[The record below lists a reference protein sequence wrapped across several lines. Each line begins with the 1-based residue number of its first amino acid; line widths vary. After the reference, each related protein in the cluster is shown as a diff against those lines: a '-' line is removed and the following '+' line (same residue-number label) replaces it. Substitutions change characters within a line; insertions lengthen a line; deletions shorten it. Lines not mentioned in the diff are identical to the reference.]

1 MKNKIN
7 KSRLFPFSIV
17 KLLLIIFAITLT
29 YENALASNERSFI
42 ELTKSSHSETLND
55 VYTFGLYSAITGKS
69 KLRFYAGM
77 QFMEF
82 EQQTPGED
90 SSTIKILIG
99 QTFGRTI
106 APFYEIGTDLFGFLL
121 LLDNNSESGT
131 CFDEHQCEL
140 DFYFRIGMRINLN
153 DNLMLGLFHENVD
166 FGDFHSSLTGE
177 HRYVGASLGFQ
188 F

>member
-29 YENALASNERSFI
+29 HENALASNERSFI
-42 ELTKSSHSETLND
+42 ELTKSSHSETLNN

-90 SSTIKILIG
+90 SSVIKVLIG
-99 QTFGRTI
+99 QTFGQSV
-106 APFYEIGTDLFGFLL
+106 APYYEIGTDLFGFLTL
-121 LLDNNSESGT
+121 FNNNKESDSCT
-131 CFDEHQCEL
+131 EEQQCAI
-140 DFYFRIGMRINLN
+140 DFYFRIGLRINLD